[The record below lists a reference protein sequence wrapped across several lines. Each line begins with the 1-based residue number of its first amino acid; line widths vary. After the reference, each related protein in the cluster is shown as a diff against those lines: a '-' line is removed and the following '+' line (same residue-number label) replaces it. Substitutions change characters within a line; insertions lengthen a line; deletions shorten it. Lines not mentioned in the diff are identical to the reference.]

1 MKTAN
6 TLLIKEINLN
16 LVRKQLLSLRAA
28 TKQQLAK
35 LTGLSLMTVSSIISE
50 LIDNGEVAEG
60 NSIPS
65 NGGRPSAEYCY
76 NGEFNHAVV
85 FLGYQRNN
93 HNFIRMRVINMFGDC
108 VYSEEK
114 YLDTVFCDSFDDML
128 DRAFALFAK
137 ISIIGFG
144 LPGEE
149 ENGIVTINDYPR
161 LVGNEFMKHC
171 IDVYNVPV
179 LFENDVN
186 AAVLGYYRD
195 NYKNQP
201 LGEALAGLYF
211 PRLYY
216 PGMGLIIGGEI
227 HYGKQ
232 NFVGEFGRLPIGIEW
247 DHLDYSNKAVIYDS
261 ISRLLSIV
269 ICTIAPEKLVL
280 YGDFFSDED
289 AAHIKASTESL
300 LQGSFIVDLEVK
312 SNFEADYEYGL
323 TSLILDRQYDNLF
336 GKFTGVSCIHMLI

>member
-6 TLLIKEINLN
+6 TLLIKKINLN
-16 LVRKQLLSLRAA
+16 IVRKQLLLLRTA

-35 LTGLSLMTVSSIISE
+35 LTGLSLMTVSSIIAE
-50 LIDNGEVAEG
+50 LIDDGEVVEG

-65 NGGRPSAEYCY
+65 NGGRPSSEFCY
-76 NGEFNHAVV
+76 NGEFNHAVI

-93 HNFIRMRVINMFGDC
+93 RNFIRMRVINMFGDC
-108 VYSEEK
+108 VYTEEK

-149 ENGIVTINDYPR
+149 ENGIVTINDYPK
-161 LVGNEFMKHC
+161 LVGNEFMKRC
-171 IDVYNVPV
+171 TEEYNVPV
-179 LFENDVN
+179 LFVNDVN
-186 AAVLGYYRD
+186 ATAFGYYRK
-195 NYKNQP
+195 NYDHYSLND
-201 LGEALAGLYF
+201 ALAGLYF

-232 NFVGEFGRLPIGIEW
+232 NFVGEFGHLPIGIEW
-247 DHLDYSNKAVIYDS
+247 DRLDYDNKTVIYDA
-261 ISRLLSIV
+261 ISRLLSVV

-280 YGDFFSDED
+280 YGDFFSDGD
-289 AAHIKASTESL
+289 VAYIKASTESL
-300 LQGSFIVDLEVK
+300 LRGNFIVNLEIK
-312 SNFEADYEYGL
+312 SDFEADYEYGL

-336 GKFTGVSCIHMLI
+336 GKLTDV